1 MSLLSSRKDW
11 PFTGMLA
18 LSLVLGVAIAATVD
32 GIRDGDELTWFEVFK
47 YAATPL
53 LIAAAMLLYARAGG
67 IRLRDP
73 AAQQAPEL
81 PWAQAY
87 ARAHPALLST
97 MDVGI
102 LFMSVDERVSYCNP
116 AFLRIWKVPPERDLH
131 ESGADVV
138 SGAMVGML
146 ARPGEQAQHVLRT
159 AAEGEAD
166 VKLDLLMAD
175 GRLVTQQSHAVNDA
189 QGKALGRMWVY
200 DDVTVER
207 RNAKQLVQLAER
219 DALTGLYNRHRFN
232 DELARMLAEAQRNG
246 TRLALLFFDIDG
258 LKYVNESFGHRAG
271 DAVLM
276 QVANEVGAQVRR
288 NEIFAC
294 LGGDDFAILVP
305 DVQGEVLPV
314 LAERVTR
321 SISQARTE
329 FEGQSLRVTC
339 SCGVAVY
346 PDHAANPDEL
356 AACADMAMYEAK
368 EAGKNTW
375 HIYAAP
381 GRAAPTFAGAPMPPS
396 PLSPEGRIRH
406 VLKHNLLA
414 LHYQGIYA
422 TQQRTLRHYEVLLR
436 VRDPANEDALLLTS
450 EFIALAERSR
460 RMVDIDRWVLGEAI
474 RKLAL
479 DEAIP
484 ALAVNISG
492 RSLDGDLPAYI
503 ESELKRRGVSPRRL
517 MMELTETAAV
527 SDLHD
532 ARRFIEALQVLGCG
546 VSLDDFGTGFS
557 SFAYLKHLPVDSI
570 KIDGVFIR
578 DLPHDPENQLF
589 VRAIVAVA
597 RGLHKTTIAECV
609 EDETSLKIL
618 ASLGV
623 DYVQGFYLQ
632 APRAEPSAIDPAPG
646 AASAATRLS

>member
-1 MSLLSSRKDW
+1 MRLLSSRKDW
-11 PFTGMLA
+11 PFTGLLA
-18 LSLVLGVAIAATVD
+18 LSLVLGIAIAATVD

-47 YAATPL
+47 FGATPL

-73 AAQQAPEL
+73 AAHQAPEL

-116 AFLRIWKVPPERDLH
+116 AFLRIWKVSPERDLH
-131 ESGADVV
+131 DSSAGEVTGV
-138 SGAMVGML
+138 MVGML

-159 AAEGEAD
+159 AAGGEAD

-189 QGKALGRMWVY
+189 QGKALGRMWAY

-232 DELARMLAEAQRNG
+232 DELARMLADAQRNG

-258 LKYVNESFGHRAG
+258 LKYVNDSFGHRAG

-288 NEIFAC
+288 NEIFAR

-329 FEGQSLRVTC
+329 FEGQGLRVTC

-368 EAGKNTW
+368 ESGKNTW
-375 HIYAAP
+375 RIYAAP
-381 GRAAPTFAGAPMPPS
+381 GSAAPGLAGAPA
-396 PLSPEGRIRH
+396 PLSPEGRIQH
-406 VLKHNLLA
+406 ALEHNLLA

-436 VRDPANEDALLLTS
+436 VRDPQNEEAWLLTS
-450 EFIALAERSR
+450 EFIAMAERSR
-460 RMVDIDRWVLGEAI
+460 RMVDIDRWVLREAI
-474 RKLAL
+474 RQLAL
-479 DEAIP
+479 DESIP

-492 RSLDGDLPAYI
+492 RSLDSDLPAYI
-503 ESELKRRGVSPRRL
+503 DSELKRSGVSPRRL

-532 ARRFIEALQVLGCG
+532 ARRFIEALQALGCG

-557 SFAYLKHLPVDSI
+557 SFAYLKHLPVDAI

-589 VRAIVAVA
+589 VRAMVAVA

-632 APRAEPSAIDPAPG
+632 APRAEPGAIDPAPG
-646 AASAATRLS
+646 SATRAS